1 MPEFEEEE
9 ELLEEEEEG
18 QASEMYEHHRIEAD
32 NGQNLLRV
40 DKFLMSR
47 LPNASRTKIQEAAD
61 AGNIL
66 VNGKAVKS
74 SYRIGRH
81 GLSPSGNRDHTGK
94 YPPEHR
100 LRRRRPD
107 GSQ

>member
-40 DKFLMSR
+40 DKFLMSHVCR
-47 LPNASRTKIQEAAD
+47 MLPAQKFRK
-61 AGNIL
+61 L
-66 VNGKAVKS
+66 
-74 SYRIGRH
+74 
-81 GLSPSGNRDHTGK
+81 PM
-94 YPPEHR
+94 PEIFW
-100 LRRRRPD
+100 
-107 GSQ
+107 

>member
-74 SYRIGRH
+74 SYKISYRSSWPIPVGKSRSYRKI
-81 GLSPSGNRDHTGK
+81 SP
-94 YPPEHR
+94 
-100 LRRRRPD
+100 
-107 GSQ
+107 

>member
-74 SYRIGRH
+74 SYKDKTQRYRIGRH

-94 YPPEHR
+94 YP
-100 LRRRRPD
+100 LNIVY
-107 GSQ
+107 